1 MVGLG
6 RHGLTLAMVLQE
18 YGGHQVI
25 GWDTSMQRVR
35 ERLTT
40 YVNNDF
46 IHPDPELRY
55 LLHHARPLALAPS
68 LRHMVQHSDVIY
80 FATPLWAPNPVG
92 SVVDEMNHFPN
103 AFVLILGRKAKTGE
117 TRRFFSGVDRP
128 WAYNP
133 LDGPRNGLVQAMVD
147 PPEIWLGTDHQAA
160 ATAVRGVWT
169 PVVNTRPIVMYTP
182 EAAEVAYRQEHL

>member
-1 MVGLG
+1 
-6 RHGLTLAMVLQE
+6 MVLQE
-18 YGGHQVI
+18 YGEHQVI

-68 LRHMVQHSDVIY
+68 LRHMVEHSDVVY
-80 FATPLWAPNPVG
+80 FMTPGWASSPVG
-92 SVVDEMNHFPN
+92 GVIGEMGAFPDRE
-103 AFVLILGRKAKTGE
+103 FILVLGRKTRTGK
-117 TRRFFSGVDRP
+117 TRRFFADTRQP

-133 LDGPRNGLVQAMVD
+133 LDGPPSGLVQALVD

-160 ATAVRGVWT
+160 AIAIRGVWT
-169 PVVNTRPIVMYTP
+169 PVVNTRPIIMYTP
-182 EAAEVAYRQEHL
+182 EAAEIAYTASCQELS